1 MPSGAIEVEH
11 PPRSTPRARLGRAG
25 PAIALGT
32 AAVLVGLTFLTV
44 HPLANAASYAAVQML
59 LVAVAAVDLATR
71 RIPNVLVA
79 GLAAVAL
86 VPRAAAERS
95 LLVESLVAGAAVF
108 AVALLLA
115 YLARGGL
122 GMGDVKLAGALGLV
136 LGKVVLLALVV
147 GTLAGAAG
155 AIAILI
161 RRGRAGRRATI
172 AYGPY
177 LALGGALAVL
187 LFDPP
192 PLV

>member
-44 HPLANAASYAAVQML
+44 HPLANAALYAAVQML

-147 GTLAGAAG
+147 GTLAGAAA